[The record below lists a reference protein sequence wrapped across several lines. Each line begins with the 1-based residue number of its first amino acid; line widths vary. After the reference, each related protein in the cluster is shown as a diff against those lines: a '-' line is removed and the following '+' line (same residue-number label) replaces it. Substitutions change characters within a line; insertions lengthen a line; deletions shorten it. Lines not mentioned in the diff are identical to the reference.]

1 MCFFVYILKNSSGKF
16 YTGQTNDLED
26 RIVRHNSGMVK
37 STRAGIAWELVY
49 STKVHSRSE
58 ALLLEKRIKKRG
70 AQRYLNSLKH

>member
-1 MCFFVYILKNSSGKF
+1 
-16 YTGQTNDLED
+16 
-26 RIVRHNSGMVK
+26 MVK

-70 AQRYLNSLKH
+70 AQRYLNGLKR